1 MTPTLGGPIDETFF
15 ARYNATVQA
24 ALASSANAY
33 VIADVVSSFHTCYPR
48 YVAVNGQFLT

>member
-48 YVAVNGQFLT
+48 YVAVNGQFLM